1 MEVITKTVLELNE
14 TEVRILRNFAEMMA
28 ADKDW
33 DKQENTFAKNLLENL
48 PSDAGD
54 WS

>member
-1 MEVITKTVLELNE
+1 MKVIIKTVLELNE
-14 TEVRILRNFAEMMA
+14 TEVHILRNFAEMMA
-28 ADKDW
+28 ADQDW
-33 DKQENTFAKNLLENL
+33 DKKENAFAKNLLENL